1 MLPKQRV
8 GELRLYAPTAPSYG
22 KVRVKVG
29 ATNWRVVDLAGPRS
43 AQKEFVVLD
52 RYQGSRT
59 GRVIIEVL
67 TRNKPVFL
75 DAIVARTNVFQ
86 G

>member
-1 MLPKQRV
+1 
-8 GELRLYAPTAPSYG
+8 
-22 KVRVKVG
+22 
-29 ATNWRVVDLAGPRS
+29 VVDLSGPRS
-43 AQKEFVVLD
+43 AQKELVVID

-59 GRVIIEVL
+59 GKVIIEVL